1 MSIYYDSNPS
11 SVVSSIVA
19 DGTTTYTISFDAS
32 AFPDF
37 LADGGHFAAWFVF
50 SNDSS
55 GNTGVTVGPSRTD
68 TVWGSDPLNYA
79 VFNGN
84 VISTTF
90 TFPSFA
96 TSFVAYGPVNK
107 SYDPTAQTY
116 VSVFGLTN
124 SFNLVYLLVGQS
136 VSVTVPP
143 PPPPIVC
150 FKEDSKILTK
160 QGYKNVQ
167 DLRKGDLVK
176 TLKHDYVPIDMIGKK
191 EIYHP
196 ASDERIKDQLYKCS
210 KDVFEEVFED
220 LVITGCH
227 CILTDNFSSEKQ
239 KEDVLK
245 VNKKIYVTDRKYR
258 IPACVDERTSVY
270 ENAGKHTIYHFALEN
285 DDYYMNYGVYANG
298 LLVETCS
305 KRYLKELSNME
316 LF

>member
-1 MSIYYDSNPS
+1 MPIYYDSNPS

-19 DGTTTYTISFDAS
+19 DGTTTYTISFDVS
-32 AFPDF
+32 AYTDF
-37 LADGGHFAAWFVF
+37 LADTGHFAWFVF
-50 SNDSS
+50 SNDQTTP
-55 GNTGVTVGPSRTD
+55 GNGVHVGPSITG

-90 TFPSFA
+90 TFPSVPTTFSDYQN
-96 TSFVAYGPVNK
+96 TTMN
-107 SYDPTAQTY
+107 YDPNAATY
-116 VSVFGLTN
+116 VSVYGIGGN
-124 SFNLVYLLVGQS
+124 AFNVFAEGQS

-196 ASDERIKDQLYKCS
+196 ASEERIKDQLYKCS

-258 IPACVDERTSVY
+258 IPACVDERTTVY